1 MVAGKPISI
10 RVLTF
15 VMAIAITAI
24 GQVAFC
30 AEPGYTLM
38 IQQSPANAGT
48 ISPEVGVYR
57 PSVNDMVTL
66 NALPNTGY
74 RFLYWLGDVVDSS
87 ENRTM
92 VKVDAPKII
101 IAVFE
106 RNGNELE
113 MSSSA
118 SGPGRSGTAARRQR
132 GGGGSVSRL
141 PPPQPPPLPPI
152 PEPSS
157 ITILGLG
164 GLWLMRRV
172 KKRKYPHT
180 KFDREKY
187 SENPG

>member
-10 RVLTF
+10 RVLAF
-15 VMAIAITAI
+15 VMAVAITVI

-38 IQQSPANAGT
+38 IQQSPADAGT

-57 PSVNDMVTL
+57 PGVNDAVTL

-74 RFLYWLGDVVDSS
+74 RFLYWLGDVVDPA
-87 ENRTM
+87 ENRTT
-92 VKVDAPKII
+92 VRVDAPKII

-106 RNGNELE
+106 RNGNELQ
-113 MSSSA
+113 MSGSA
-118 SGPGRSGTAARRQR
+118 SRPGRSGTAARRER
-132 GGGGSVSRL
+132 SRGGSVSSL
-141 PPPQPPPLPPI
+141 PPPPPSQPPPI

-164 GLWLMRRV
+164 GLWLIRRV